1 MISVV
6 IIGRNEG
13 LSVDPMI
20 ISLPEDWKIYYVAD
34 RCTDNTLKLLSKY
47 SNVFPIDTTNHN
59 FEGRKTSTCRNLGLL
74 SCPEEDDILF
84 LDGDRYVISGNI
96 KKVIENFKSD
106 ILLFRLEEDSRGEEF
121 ERRYKNADLINGFFS
136 CGVFFK
142 REAINKILECPY
154 NFGELFP
161 EFLQDVWGIEDTSLG
176 DLCSYLGLNAELCND
191 VKLSGKFERSTID
204 SIKDVARRLHYRDQF
219 LKDVK
224 FMS

>member
-96 KKVIENFKSD
+96 KKAIENFKSD

-121 ERRYKNADLINGFFS
+121 ER
-136 CGVFFK
+136 
-142 REAINKILECPY
+142 PY

-191 VKLSGKFERSTID
+191 VKLSGKFERSTFD